1 MQIEVKLGDTYLEV
15 EESHFDAIADRIT
28 IPGMDRDKFVDLMRD
43 NAETVAE
50 IIAERI
56 PKGELTYESIREN
69 ADQLAETVTDR
80 IDFCDEDRVQEIA
93 DQAIWDHSRVDDI
106 ASRVEELEG
115 DSGSESAVTEWWN
128 ENKHREVIALLEEYA
143 PGNGCSAGNSLTEAI
158 YRGLV
163 FIDENDDLE
172 GPWQT
177 LTKWFLN
184 NPASDPGRITELE
197 KKVDELQEVLAIVLK
212 AVSFGGR
219 VAGSQ
224 LGTAMFEEATKRATE
239 NNRNAYDNDIA
250 DEKRHAEVSALFA
263 ALEGAPE

>member
-1 MQIEVKLGDTYLEV
+1 MQIEVKLGETWLEIG
-15 EESHFDAIADRIT
+15 EEHFDAIADRI
-28 IPGMDRDKFVDLMRD
+28 PK
-43 NAETVAE
+43 TVMS
-50 IIAERI
+50 
-56 PKGELTYESIREN
+56 PDSIREN
-69 ADQLAETVTDR
+69 ADQLAEVVGER
-80 IDFCDEDRVQEIA
+80 LDFCDEDRVQEIA

-128 ENKHREVIALLEEYA
+128 ENKHREVIALLEEYS
-143 PGNGCSAGNSLTEAI
+143 PGNGCTAGNSLTEAI
-158 YRGLV
+158 HRGLV

-177 LTKWFLN
+177 LTN
-184 NPASDPGRITELE
+184 RPASDPGRITELE
-197 KKVDELQEVLAIVLK
+197 KKVDELQEVLAIALK

-239 NNRNAYDNDIA
+239 NSRNAYDNDVA
-250 DEKRHAEVSALFA
+250 DEQRRTDVSALFA
-263 ALEGAPE
+263 ALEGEL